1 MRAPVAVA
9 GTTGVGRRGSCSGG
23 RSACL
28 RSRDARLR
36 LAGPTAG
43 GEKEPSGENRPSHPA
58 ILASAKPFLRL
69 RQLGAPR
76 TFGAEAS
83 QVIAQAK
90 ADAPARVSE
99 RSAQLG
105 LLSTERVEGPSEIAQ
120 LRATQGARS
129 ENTRRI

>member
-9 GTTGVGRRGSCSGG
+9 GTTGVGRRGTRSGG

-58 ILASAKPFLRL
+58 ILASAKPFLPPPAWRD
-69 RQLGAPR
+69 
-76 TFGAEAS
+76 TNFGAEAS
-83 QVIAQAK
+83 QVIAQAE
-90 ADAPARVSE
+90 ADAPATV
-99 RSAQLG
+99 G
-105 LLSTERVEGPSEIAQ
+105 
-120 LRATQGARS
+120 ATRPAEHRTG
-129 ENTRRI
+129 